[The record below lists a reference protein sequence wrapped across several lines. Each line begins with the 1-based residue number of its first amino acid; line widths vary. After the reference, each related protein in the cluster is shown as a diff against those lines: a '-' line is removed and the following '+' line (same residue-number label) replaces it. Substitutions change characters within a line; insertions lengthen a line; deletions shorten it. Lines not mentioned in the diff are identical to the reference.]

1 MTNGRCAW
9 HGLRVH
15 STAPETPPPVTSSLS
30 SPPRTDPAAAPRSVK
45 RVLVLRYSQSGQLDE
60 VAEQIAAPL
69 RADPSI
75 QVHEET
81 LRPQKPYPFPWP
93 FLTFFDAF
101 PESAHMKPQPLAP
114 LSLTGEEDFDL
125 IVLPYQV
132 WFLAPSQPVAAFLK
146 HPVAARL
153 LKGKPVV
160 TVIACRN
167 MWLLAHEKL
176 KGMLDDVG
184 ARLIDNVVLT
194 DPGPTLATFFT
205 TPAWLIWGRKRGFW
219 GMPDAGLSNSQI
231 RGTARFGRALRDALH
246 SGQERGTQP
255 LLAGLGAVRADAKLL
270 ISEKAGTRSFYLWGK
285 LIMAAGGPGAWQRKP
300 LLLLYVLFLIALIVT
315 VVPVSL
321 TLQALLRPLFRGWLT
336 KMTAQ
341 FECPSGSA
349 TDRTALYDN

>member
-101 PESAHMKPQPLAP
+101 PESAHMKPQPLGP
-114 LSLTGEEDFDL
+114 LTLTGEEDFDL

-153 LKGKPVV
+153 LEGKPVV

-219 GMPDAGLSNSQI
+219 GMPDAGLSTAQI

>member
-1 MTNGRCAW
+1 MLLALASRTFDGPRK
-9 HGLRVH
+9 
-15 STAPETPPPVTSSLS
+15 PPPVISSLSSLS
-30 SPPRTDPAAAPRSVK
+30 SPVAAPRNNVPK
-45 RVLVLRYSQSGQLDE
+45 RVLVLRYSQSGQLDQ
-60 VAEQIAAPL
+60 VAEQIVAPL

-75 QVHEET
+75 QVHEEV
-81 LRPQKPYPFPWP
+81 LRPLQPFPFPWP

-101 PESAHMKPQPLAP
+101 PESAHMMPRPLAP
-114 LSLTGEEDFDL
+114 LSLGGDEDFDL

-153 LKGKPVV
+153 LEGKPVV

-219 GMPDAGLSNSQI
+219 GMPDAGLSAEQI
-231 RGTARFGRALRDALH
+231 RGSGRFGRALRDALH
-246 SGQERGTQP
+246 AGLERGTRP
-255 LLAGLGAVRADAKLL
+255 LLAGLGAVRADARLL
-270 ISEKAGTRSFYLWGK
+270 VSEKAGTRSFYLWGK
-285 LIMAAGGPGAWQRKP
+285 LIMAAGRPGAWQRKP
-300 LLLLYVLFLIALIVT
+300 LLLLYVLFLLVLIIT

-336 KMTAQ
+336 RMTAE

-349 TDRTALYDN
+349 TDRSHLYDD

>member
-1 MTNGRCAW
+1 MTNGRCVLPLV
-9 HGLRVH
+9 GLH
-15 STAPETPPPVTSSLS
+15 STALETALPVTSSSPSPSGSPDS
-30 SPPRTDPAAAPRSVK
+30 STRPK
-45 RVLVLRYSQSGQLDE
+45 RVLVIHYSQSGQLDS
-60 VAEQIAAPL
+60 VAEQIVAPL
-69 RADPSI
+69 RADPAL

-81 LRPQKPYPFPWP
+81 LRPQTPFPFPWP
-93 FLTFFDAF
+93 FLRFFDAF

-114 LSLTGEEDFDL
+114 LSLTGDEDFDL
-125 IVLPYQV
+125 VILPYQV
-132 WFLAPSQPVAAFLK
+132 WFLAPSQPVTAFLT

-153 LKGKPVV
+153 LAGKPVV

-176 KGMLDDVG
+176 KGMLADAG

-219 GMPDAGLSNSQI
+219 GMPDAGLSAEQI

-246 SGQERGTQP
+246 QGLERGTQP

-270 ISEKAGTRSFYLWGK
+270 VSEKAGTRSFYLWGK
-285 LIMAAGGPGAWQRKP
+285 LIMAAGRPGAWQRKP
-300 LLLLYVLFLIALIVT
+300 LLLMYVVFLIALIVT

-336 KMTAQ
+336 KMSAQ

-349 TDRTALYDN
+349 TDRTPLYDD

>member
-1 MTNGRCAW
+1 
-9 HGLRVH
+9 
-15 STAPETPPPVTSSLS
+15 VTSSLS

-285 LIMAAGGPGAWQRKP
+285 LIMAAGSPGAWQRKP